1 MAGPKVKCMVN
12 TCTHWMKGDRC
23 NAGNIDI
30 THEEEGKMSQIS
42 EHTQCKTFYSRR
54 GLANT
59 LGSLDNVNWG
69 ELVASTLLPGGELYP
84 SVTCTVNSCQ
94 YWVEGNRCSAEKI
107 DVVGANADECQD
119 TNCYTFKPKG
129 NG

>member
-1 MAGPKVKCMVN
+1 MSGPKVKCEVN
-12 TCTHWMKGDRC
+12 TCTHWMTGNQC

-42 EHTQCKTFYSRR
+42 EHTQCKTFNQRR
-54 GLANT
+54 GWANT
-59 LGSLDNVNWG
+59 LGSLDNINWAG
-69 ELVASTLLPGGELYP
+69 LVSNSILAGGEIYP
-84 SVTCTVNSCQ
+84 SVTCIVNSCQ
-94 YWVEGNRCSAEKI
+94 YWAEGNRCMAEKI

-129 NG
+129 